1 MNTQIIIT
9 ILVAILVIIAIDLA
23 IQCYR
28 LTKIAENAEQR
39 AVIHFKKLIKIE
51 NEVKSIDLASASYLS
66 IYNSYRRIKK
76 VIANAHTSTTTH
88 K

>member
-1 MNTQIIIT
+1 MNAQIIIT
-9 ILVAILVIIAIDLA
+9 ILVAILVIIAINLA

-39 AVIHFKKLIKIE
+39 AVTHFKKLIKIE

-76 VIANAHTSTTTH
+76 VIAN
-88 K
+88 KDN